1 MNQSLTLET
10 STLTLL
16 LDL

>member
-10 STLTLL
+10 SALTLL